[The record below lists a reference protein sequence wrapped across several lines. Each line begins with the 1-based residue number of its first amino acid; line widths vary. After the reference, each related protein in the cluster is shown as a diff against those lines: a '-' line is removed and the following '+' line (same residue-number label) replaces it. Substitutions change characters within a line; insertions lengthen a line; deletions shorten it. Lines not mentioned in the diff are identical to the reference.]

1 MIKSLRVRLLVII
14 VLVTAFTAAVTGASV
29 AYVVR
34 DWVYEDAQQAV
45 LTTFRH
51 DMDRFNENGAL
62 ETLPSTYRVVSDP
75 GGAVVRAGTV
85 PAEVVPGD
93 MVEYLTGASSAY
105 RFQRLS
111 DGRVLVGYG
120 ATRYNYLIFAVE
132 PLEGVNERLRQLMS
146 LVALATLGGAVLGA
160 IAGVLVARAVTR
172 PLRRV
177 QDVAAAVAGGDATV
191 RLPETSMAE
200 LRELSQNFNGMLDRQ
215 NESLDV
221 LRRQDER
228 SRRFASDVSHELRSP
243 LAALVPAA
251 EVLREEADAMA
262 AESGDDPDLARAARM
277 VATEVDGLAQLLD
290 DLLEM
295 TRLDAGVAEVRAERF
310 ELVGAVRSA
319 LDARGWTSV
328 RVGGP
333 AELWVN
339 TDRRRVVAV
348 VTNLVGNALRHGA
361 APVSV
366 RVGPWAPE
374 QGEAGAVV
382 EVRDQGE
389 GVPPGHEALVFDRLH
404 KAQDARSRTV
414 GGGAVLGLAIARD
427 NARLLGGDVDY
438 RRDGATTVFRTWFRG

>member
-51 DMDRFNENGAL
+51 DMDTFDERPTL
-62 ETLPSTYRVVSDP
+62 EFVSSTYRVVDLN
-75 GGAVVRAGTV
+75 GTV
-85 PAEVVPGD
+85 LQAGEVPPGLIPQSMD
-93 MVEYLTGASSAY
+93 DYLRQVRSTY
-105 RFQRLS
+105 RFQRLD
-111 DGRVLVGYG
+111 DGRVLVGHSSNKHPYMV
-120 ATRYNYLIFAVE
+120 FAVE

-251 EVLREEADAMA
+251 EVLREEADARA
-262 AESGDDPDLARAARM
+262 AASGDDPDLARAARM

-374 QGEAGAVV
+374 QGEPGAVV
-382 EVRDQGE
+382 EVRDQGD

-404 KAQDARSRTV
+404 KVQDARSRTV
-414 GGGAVLGLAIARD
+414 GGGAGLGLAIARD